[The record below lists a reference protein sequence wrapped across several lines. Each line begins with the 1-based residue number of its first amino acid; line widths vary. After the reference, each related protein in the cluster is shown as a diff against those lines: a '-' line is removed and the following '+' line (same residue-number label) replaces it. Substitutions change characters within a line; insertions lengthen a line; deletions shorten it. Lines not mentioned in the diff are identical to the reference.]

1 MGKQAGVKKT
11 AKAVQA
17 KAATGRKGEAQAKTR
32 PIGKSAKVSVKKVVK
47 APLKPAKKVVA
58 AKKVVPAKKA
68 APAKPLKKTVRAKPA
83 RVALPPKA
91 AKTNDKTLTTLR
103 APKPPKAKA
112 AGPKGYTPAE
122 Y

>member
-17 KAATGRKGEAQAKTR
+17 KAATARKGEAKPKTR
-32 PIGKSAKVSVKKVVK
+32 PIGKSAKVSAKKVVK

-68 APAKPLKKTVRAKPA
+68 ALKKTVPVKPA
-83 RVALPPKA
+83 KVALP
-91 AKTNDKTLTTLR
+91 AKSANKVDKTLTTLR

>member
-11 AKAVQA
+11 AKTVQA
-17 KAATGRKGEAQAKTR
+17 KAATGRKGEAKPKTR
-32 PIGKSAKVSVKKVVK
+32 PIGKSAKVS
-47 APLKPAKKVVA
+47 AKKVLKAPVKP